1 MYIVFNVFLTN
12 LIQLELKGDKG
23 KLISKMSKTMTN
35 DQKLK
40 QALLKPK
47 NVLIKFIIHFGS
59 WDWSFDWNSDWN
71 SKILVLDKA
80 TAAVDLE
87 TDSIIQKTLQD

>member
-40 QALLKPK
+40 
-47 NVLIKFIIHFGS
+47 NVLIKFLIHFGS

-87 TDSIIQKTLQD
+87 TDDLIQETLTVTLLTD